1 MVSTDSPGEL
11 PYKVD
16 DPGQY
21 RADLSDMAIP
31 IKPGVEPKPS
41 SRTVSMK
48 FYDMFSLNSLHRL
61 VDLFEA

>member
-21 RADLSDMAIP
+21 RAGLSDMAFP
-31 IKPGVEPKPS
+31 IKPGVEPKTEQPNNFHVVLRHVLS
-41 SRTVSMK
+41 
-48 FYDMFSLNSLHRL
+48 
-61 VDLFEA
+61 

>member
-1 MVSTDSPGEL
+1 MVRTDSPGEL

-31 IKPGVEPKPS
+31 IKPGVEPKTEQPNKFHEVLS
-41 SRTVSMK
+41 LLTPCVVS
-48 FYDMFSLNSLHRL
+48 
-61 VDLFEA
+61 

>member
-1 MVSTDSPGEL
+1 MVNTDSPGEL

-31 IKPGVEPKPS
+31 IKPGVEPKTEQPN
-41 SRTVSMK
+41 
-48 FYDMFSLNSLHRL
+48 MFHEVLRYVLSLRRL
-61 VDLFEA
+61 VDHFEA

>member
-21 RADLSDMAIP
+21 RVDLSDMAIP
-31 IKPGVEPKPS
+31 IKPGIEPKTEQPNRFHEVLRYVLS
-41 SRTVSMK
+41 
-48 FYDMFSLNSLHRL
+48 
-61 VDLFEA
+61 